1 MLEQLRTR
9 AYPAGVLVFA
19 AGSVIEAL
27 LAGHVHPRPLVV
39 ALALAWSLPFLVRG
53 RFPFGVPLV
62 SCAAVAALA
71 VWAGHSIDNASMPY
85 LAAVAAAVSFG
96 LLADRRDAIAGLVA
110 LAALG
115 ALIAFESKH
124 TEELF
129 WAILFFGL
137 AWFFGTA
144 LGTRTRQASVLRTRV
159 EEAERAREQ
168 AVLNERT
175 RIARELHDVVAHSLS
190 AMVVQASAARQ
201 GNGDGDA
208 LREIEV
214 TGRQALAEMRRM
226 LGVLPS
232 EEVPAAARAPQ
243 PGLRDLGMLIAEIE
257 KAGLPATLSIEGTPS
272 PLPAGVDLS
281 AYRIVQEGLA
291 HALADPGCSRA
302 AVVVRYGEAQ
312 MEIEITD
319 NGPGLANFDGNGAGL
334 IGMRERVALYG
345 GTLHVDP
352 CDEGGFILHA
362 QLPVD
367 VAR

>member
-9 AYPAGVLVFA
+9 AYPAGVLAFA
-19 AGSVIEAL
+19 AGSVIEAFV
-27 LAGHVHPRPLVV
+27 AGHVHPRPLVA
-39 ALALAWSLPFLVRG
+39 ALGLAWSLPFLVRG

-62 SCAAVAALA
+62 ACAAVAALA

-96 LLADRRDAIAGLVA
+96 LLVDRREAVAGLLA
-110 LAALG
+110 LVGLG
-115 ALIAFESKH
+115 ALIAFESTH
-124 TEELF
+124 TAELF
-129 WAILFFGL
+129 WSILFFVL

-144 LGTRTRQASVLRTRV
+144 LGTRTRQARVLRTRV

-175 RIARELHDVVAHSLS
+175 RIARELHDVVAHSLAS
-190 AMVVQASAARQ
+190 MVVQASAARRSLP
-201 GNGDGDA
+201 DDDA
-208 LREIEV
+208 LHTIEV

-226 LGVLPS
+226 LGVMPRDELV
-232 EEVPAAARAPQ
+232 ELERAPQ
-243 PGLRDLGMLIAEIE
+243 PGLRDLDVLIADIKER
-257 KAGLPATLSIEGTPS
+257 GLPATLSIEGDPTELS
-272 PLPAGVDLS
+272 AGVDLS

-291 HALADPGCSRA
+291 HALADPRCSHA
-302 AVVVRYGEAQ
+302 DVVVRYADAQ
-312 MEIEITD
+312 MEIEISD
-319 NGPGLANFDGNGAGL
+319 DGPGLADFDGNGAGL

-352 CDEGGFILHA
+352 RDDGGFVLHA

-367 VAR
+367 ADR